1 MDLDLFRPHSQRR
14 YVQSTQR
21 ALKKCC
27 GCIHLRTGAWISCV
41 LWAGFSLYFAILSF
55 QNKSPFFS
63 YLPSGPIMAYGITN
77 LVLTLVSF
85 WGLFAIFYDEP
96 NFLRPFSH
104 ATWVGVMAVLIDG
117 FVNVIIFITVHSDY
131 QDWCIIESGN
141 SLITKFNNA
150 NINLTI
156 PTEIRTLDLYN
167 CEKLWDNEVK
177 FSFIVIVFMVVIYIY
192 WAACIH
198 SLSHKRAAMRI
209 KERNMMEYNGLLPGS
224 LGPPPLGPPPLGPQP
239 LGPPPII
246 PFDPNSNVIILN
258 NTRPRKQKTFSLRH
272 LKPRRNSVH
281 IETKL
286 AHEAQIDRLR
296 DRYARDQARESSLF
310 GFDFKVE
317 DGHVV
322 DMERPLRKPVPV
334 LSSNL

>member
-14 YVQSTQR
+14 YVQSNQR

-27 GCIHLRTGAWISCV
+27 GCIHLRTGACISCV

-63 YLPSGPIMAYGITN
+63 YLPNGPIMAYGITN
-77 LVLTLVSF
+77 LVLALVSL

-117 FVNVIIFITVHSDY
+117 FVNVIIFITIHSDY
-131 QDWCIIESGN
+131 QYWCIIDSGN
-141 SLITKFNNA
+141 SLITKFNA
-150 NINLTI
+150 ASITLTI

-167 CEKLWDNEVK
+167 CGKLWDNEVK
-177 FSFIVIVFMVVIYIY
+177 FSFIVNVFMIVIYVY

-209 KERNMMEYNGLLPGS
+209 KERNMMEYNGLLPG
-224 LGPPPLGPPPLGPQP
+224 PLGPPLG
-239 LGPPPII
+239 LPPIPVI
-246 PFDPNSNVIILN
+246 PYDPNSNVIILN
-258 NTRPRKQKTFSLRH
+258 NTRPRKQKSFSLRR
-272 LKPRRNSVH
+272 LRPRRNSVH
-281 IETKL
+281 IETRL

-296 DRYARDQARESSLF
+296 GRYARDQAREASLS
-310 GFDFKVE
+310 GLDFKVE

-322 DMERPLRKPVPV
+322 DMGPVRKPVPI
-334 LSSNL
+334 LSRDV